1 MHQDRMKRIVSNL
14 STAVIWSAKDL
25 MWTSDVEATEIIII
39 YLWPFSQTT
48 TGVGGEAEPYLI
60 IGRPTRSLLPA
71 VADTVTLVVVHQLP
85 ILGLQQSPRNVT
97 LRWDETKQR
106 TPRDRILYV
115 HHKEALRSCVMLLT
129 CLVNS
134 RGFRQKKCRRAAAK
148 IPVSPPHTV
157 DTVSSPE

>member
-1 MHQDRMKRIVSNL
+1 MSNL
-14 STAVIWSAKDL
+14 STAVILSAKGL
-25 MWTSDVEATEIIII
+25 MWMSDVEVSEIMII
-39 YLWPFSQTT
+39 YLWDLSQTT
-48 TGVGGEAEPYLI
+48 TCVGGEAEPYLI

-85 ILGLQQSPRNVT
+85 IFGLQQSPRNVT
-97 LRWDETKQR
+97 LRWDQTKRR
-106 TPRDRILYV
+106 TPIDIILYV
-115 HHKEALRSCVMLLT
+115 HHKGAPRSCVLLLT

-134 RGFRQKKCRRAAAK
+134 SGFRQKKYRRAAAK